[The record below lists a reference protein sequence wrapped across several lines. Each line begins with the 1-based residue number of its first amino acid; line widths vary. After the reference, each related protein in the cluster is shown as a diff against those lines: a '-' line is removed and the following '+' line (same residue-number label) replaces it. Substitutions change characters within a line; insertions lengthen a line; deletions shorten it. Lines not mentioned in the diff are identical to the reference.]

1 MLEIER
7 RIYVKA
13 GDNHKAITIGLFGT
27 CDNIPW
33 REEKFIPVYEE
44 KGIIY
49 YNPVLENWSELLEL
63 SRQGKCAN
71 PTEEENYYLNNAEII
86 LFPVLKDSLGMGSLS
101 EMGFSVQRVVRNIM
115 NGKQQFLIALI
126 DDDCTDMRKT
136 EAERT
141 DSVRN
146 RALVKSKLIESV
158 SWPVITLVDNL
169 DHLLK
174 MSLSTY
180 AYIKNPEIQLEDLMK
195 SA

>member
-1 MLEIER
+1 MKPGE
-7 RIYVKA
+7 
-13 GDNHKAITIGLFGT
+13 NHKNVTIGLFGT

-33 REEKFIPVYEE
+33 REEKFIPVYDQ
-44 KGIIY
+44 KGIGY

-86 LFPVLKDSLGMGSLS
+86 LFPILKESLGMGSLS
-101 EMGFSVQRVVRNIM
+101 EMGFSVQSVIRNIM

-136 EAERT
+136 EAERK
-141 DSVRN
+141 DSVKN
-146 RALVKSKLIESV
+146 RALVKSKLIENI

-169 DHLLK
+169 DHMLK

-180 AYIKNPEIQLEDLMK
+180 TYIKNPQIQLEDLMK